1 MYASYT
7 LHALEFCTYLP
18 LTSWDI
24 LERSECVHHKTA
36 DEFAKANRTGTV
48 QLYVS
53 VRTIMCGQR
62 AMRECDTDCPRVHI
76 AHVSCFQSRLRSL
89 YYLCSNTI
97 TIVVIASTLD
107 L

>member
-48 QLYVS
+48 QLYVK
-53 VRTIMCGQR
+53 VLYHVWATRDARMRHGLPARTYCS
-62 AMRECDTDCPRVHI
+62 RELFPIPVT
-76 AHVSCFQSRLRSL
+76 
-89 YYLCSNTI
+89 
-97 TIVVIASTLD
+97 
-107 L
+107 